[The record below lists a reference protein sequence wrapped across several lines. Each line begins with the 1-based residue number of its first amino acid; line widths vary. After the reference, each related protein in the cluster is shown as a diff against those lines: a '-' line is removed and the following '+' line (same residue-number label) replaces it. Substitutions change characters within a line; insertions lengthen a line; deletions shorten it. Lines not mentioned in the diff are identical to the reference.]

1 MLVVLGT
8 RRVVQPAYIG
18 AELAEW
24 SGTVKRIN
32 EAEEARAALGAAL
45 RRAGIQLP
53 AMDVRPVPRADG
65 AGYALVCLGEC
76 SAAVA
81 QELAAVIEKGAG

>member
-1 MLVVLGT
+1 MT
-8 RRVVQPAYIG
+8 TERRA
-18 AELAEW
+18 
-24 SGTVKRIN
+24 VKKIR

-53 AMDVRPVPRADG
+53 AMDVRPLLRSDG
-65 AGYALVCLGEC
+65 AGYALVSLGEC

-81 QELAAVIEKGAG
+81 HDLAAVIEKGAAR